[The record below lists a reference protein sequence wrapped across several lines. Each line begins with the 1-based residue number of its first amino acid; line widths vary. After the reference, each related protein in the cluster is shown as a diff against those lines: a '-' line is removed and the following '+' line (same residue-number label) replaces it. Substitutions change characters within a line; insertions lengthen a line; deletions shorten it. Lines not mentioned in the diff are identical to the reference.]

1 MTTAASLLAGV
12 LTAIMVFFLVVQS
25 FQALLIFW
33 AVPELWSNWRVAEDA
48 YFLSLLGSD
57 ALPPISVVVALHDD
71 AHDVVPFAHMLLD
84 LQYPRHEVVLV
95 DDGSSDGTFAVL
107 ERAFDL
113 YSVPPAVMVNVATEP
128 VRGYYRSRTHP
139 RLLVLDKVYGGF
151 ADAMNAGINAA
162 RYPHALATGRNI
174 LFERDALLRLTRP
187 FLLDRDVVAVG
198 STLRPANGARIEN
211 GRIVPGAVRGWVLGS
226 QTIEYL
232 RNFLFQR
239 LGWNRVGSNLLFPGN
254 TTLFKREHIF
264 ALGGFRRDL
273 DAPGLDLVVRLERY
287 LADRGIN
294 PRTPVIP
301 EQVAW
306 TMLPQ
311 SLEKIARTRRRW
323 VHGLVAA
330 VGRNRTVLGNP
341 EYGTFGLL
349 ALPYVVV
356 AVVIAPFLELAGYVL
371 LAIGALTAVV
381 SASFV
386 VAYLAAVLGYGI
398 LLSVWTVILYALT
411 FERSDSRSSIPRLL
425 GFALVEA
432 LGYRQLM
439 AWYRAT
445 ALFIARTPTP
455 SHGQS
460 STESPA

>member
-1 MTTAASLLAGV
+1 MSAASLLVGA

-25 FQALLIFW
+25 FQVLLTLW
-33 AVPELWSNWRVAEDA
+33 AVPELWSNWRIAEDA
-48 YFLSLLGSD
+48 YFLSLLGTN
-57 ALPPISVVVALHDD
+57 ALPPISVVAALHDAARD
-71 AHDVVPFAHMLLD
+71 AVPFAHTLLD
-84 LQYPRHEVVLV
+84 LEYPRHEVVLV
-95 DDGSSDGTFAVL
+95 NDGSSDDTFAVL
-107 ERAFDL
+107 ERAFGL
-113 YSVPPAVMVNVATEP
+113 YSVPPAVMVNIATEP

-139 RLLVLDKVYGGF
+139 RLLVLDKVHGGP

-174 LFERDALLRLTRP
+174 IFERDALLRLTRP

-198 STLRPANGARIEN
+198 STLRPANGARVED

-226 QTIEYL
+226 QTVEYL

-239 LGWNRVGSNLLFPGN
+239 LGWNRVASNLLFPGN
-254 TTLFKREHIF
+254 TTLFKREHMF

-273 DAPGLDLVVRLERY
+273 NAPGLDLAIRLERH

-294 PRTPVIP
+294 SRTPVIP

-306 TMLPQ
+306 TTLPE
-311 SLEKIARTRRRW
+311 SIGDVARTRRRW
-323 VHGLVAA
+323 QHGLAA
-330 VGRNRTVLGNP
+330 ALRRNRGVLGNP
-341 EYGTFGLL
+341 EFGTFGLV
-349 ALPYVVV
+349 ALPYALV
-356 AVVIAPFLELAGYVL
+356 AIIIAPFVELAGYVL
-371 LAIGALTAVV
+371 LVVAVLAGVV
-381 SASFV
+381 SAGFV

-411 FERSDSRSSIPRLL
+411 LERPASRSSIPRLL
-425 GFALVEA
+425 SFAVIEA
-432 LGYRQLM
+432 FGYRQLM
-439 AWYRAT
+439 AWYRAS

-460 STESPA
+460 SAEGPA